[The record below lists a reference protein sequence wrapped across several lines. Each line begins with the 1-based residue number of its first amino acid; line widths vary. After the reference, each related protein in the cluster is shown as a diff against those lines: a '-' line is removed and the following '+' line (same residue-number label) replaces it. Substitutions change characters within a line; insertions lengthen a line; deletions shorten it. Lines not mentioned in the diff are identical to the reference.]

1 MDVMEAIR
9 SRRSIRKY
17 QDRPVEPERL
27 MRVLEA
33 GRIAPSAKNLQDW
46 KFIVV
51 RDGEKRR
58 RLSEAASGPG
68 HMWRRRPW

>member
-1 MDVMEAIR
+1 MEIIEAIR

-17 QDRPVEPERL
+17 QERAIEPERL
-27 MRVLEA
+27 MRVLDA

-58 RLSEAASGPG
+58 RLA
-68 HMWRRRPW
+68 RIRPTSQ